1 MYNYTKIGAPMPIT
15 TISGKQ
21 CAAGRAIVGW
31 SQDELAKNAGVA
43 RATIAGFEGNTRIEP
58 ASANLR
64 AIIASLEQAGI
75 AFIPEDVE
83 NGLGAGV
90 RQRKL
95 ELEYSSTLRTAL
107 RQEGWDLVFPVRYK
121 GRSCTVTISRE
132 IIDDIAR
139 GNFRTT
145 DEQVKVVQ
153 NRLPEFLKA
162 VETRLAGAGTV
173 PDRMTLAMED
183 FPPGTF

>member
-1 MYNYTKIGAPMPIT
+1 MPIT

-21 CAAGRAIVGW
+21 CAAARALVGW
-31 SQDELAKNAGVA
+31 SQDELARNAGVA
-43 RATIAGFEGNTRIEP
+43 RATIASFEGNTRIEP
-58 ASANLR
+58 ATANLR
-64 AIIASLEQAGI
+64 AIIASLEQAGV

-83 NGLGAGV
+83 GGLGAGV

-95 ELEYSSTLRTAL
+95 ELEYSNMLRTAL
-107 RQEGWDLVFPVRYK
+107 RPDGWDLIFPVRYK
-121 GRSCTVTISRE
+121 GQACTVTIPRA

-145 DEQVKVVQ
+145 EERVKVVQ
-153 NRLPEFLKA
+153 NRLPEFLSA
-162 VETRLAGAGTV
+162 VETRLSAGDKV
-173 PDRMTLAMED
+173 PDQMTLAMED